1 MEYRKYAWP
10 SEGQFITDML
20 SAGFAQME
28 ESESGDQI
36 NFVDCFVHQI
46 GKVCIATDEQG
57 NCTESDPR
65 WAVDIIWT
73 GDVQFESLCVWPVP
87 GGAVHWFAGWEQNY
101 QTAYDQHN
109 QTTEQPEESS
119 NQ

>member
-28 ESESGDQI
+28 EDQI
-36 NFVDCFVHQI
+36 TFVDCYVHQI
-46 GKVCIATDEQG
+46 GIVE
-57 NCTESDPR
+57 NDPR

-73 GDVQFESLCVWPVP
+73 GDVQFKSLCVWPTP
-87 GGAVHWFAGWEQNY
+87 GSAVHWFAGWESNY
-101 QTAYDQHN
+101 AQSFCLANPTLCNEA
-109 QTTEQPEESS
+109 TGEQ
-119 NQ
+119 

>member
-1 MEYRKYAWP
+1 MYSNDHDMNYLKYAWP

-36 NFVDCFVHQI
+36 TFVDCYVHQI
-46 GKVCIATDEQG
+46 GTV
-57 NCTESDPR
+57 ESDPR

-73 GDVQFESLCVWPVP
+73 GDVQFESLCVWPTP
-87 GGAVHWFAGWEQNY
+87 GSAVHWFAGWESNYAAAYEQNN
-101 QTAYDQHN
+101 TV
-109 QTTEQPEESS
+109 E
-119 NQ
+119 

>member
-28 ESESGDQI
+28 EEQI
-36 NFVDCFVHQI
+36 NFVDCYVHQI
-46 GKVCIATDEQG
+46 GAVE
-57 NCTESDPR
+57 NDPR

-73 GDVQFESLCVWPVP
+73 GDVQFESLCVWPTP
-87 GGAVHWFAGWEQNY
+87 GSAVHWFAGWESNY
-101 QTAYDQHN
+101 AAAYEQH
-109 QTTEQPEESS
+109 TTPIQE
-119 NQ
+119 

>member
-28 ESESGDQI
+28 EDQI
-36 NFVDCFVHQI
+36 TFVDCYVHQI
-46 GKVCIATDEQG
+46 GLV
-57 NCTESDPR
+57 ESDPR

-73 GDVQFESLCVWPVP
+73 GDVQFETLCVWPVP
-87 GGAVHWFAGWEQNY
+87 NSAVHWFAGWESNY
-101 QTAYDQHN
+101 AAAYEQH
-109 QTTEQPEESS
+109 TTPIQE
-119 NQ
+119 